1 MNLLGFAGYGTD
13 AIGLAVASWYAST
26 KVAERF
32 RRQNAWLEAS
42 LVAKPP
48 SPAARPS
55 APKPVPG
62 LLSAGPVGEADTK
75 QKAEGLLG
83 FVLGQADQPYAT
95 ARLPVSGPVPGPLS
109 IGLADDKVTEPDPEK
124 LLVAK
129 LAPFT
134 EPLFD
139 LATGPLEW
147 LWRRLA
153 FLGWLRLAV
162 AVPFALV
169 LFGVGCVLIGV
180 MLPFAIIGFLF
191 DSGKDFRLRI
201 IVLAFAA
208 GISLQ
213 LLSALPG

>member
-13 AIGLAVASWYAST
+13 AIGLAVACWYGST
-26 KVAERF
+26 KVAEHY
-32 RRQNAWLEAS
+32 RRQSAWIEAS
-42 LVAKPP
+42 LAAKPP

-55 APKPVPG
+55 APEPAPG
-62 LLSAGPVGEADTK
+62 LLSAGPVGEAGTK
-75 QKAEGLLG
+75 QKPELLA
-83 FVLGQADQPYAT
+83 FMALQADQPYAS
-95 ARLPVSGPVPGPLS
+95 AGFPVSGPVPGPLS
-109 IGLADDKVTEPDPEK
+109 IGLADDEVAEPDPEK
-124 LLVAK
+124 LLGAK

-139 LATGPLEW
+139 WSVRPLEW

-191 DSGKDFRLRI
+191 DSGKDFRLRL

-213 LLSALPG
+213 FLSALPG

>member
-1 MNLLGFAGYGTD
+1 MNLLGYASYGTD
-13 AIGLAVASWYAST
+13 AIGAVVAGWYSGT
-26 KVAERF
+26 KIPELVRKRDARI
-32 RRQNAWLEAS
+32 EAS
-42 LVAKPP
+42 LVAELS

-55 APKPVPG
+55 APKPVPA
-62 LLSAGPVGEADTK
+62 LSSAGPI
-75 QKAEGLLG
+75 
-83 FVLGQADQPYAT
+83 GQADAKQKPELLAFMLSQAEQPYAT
-95 ARLPVSGPVPGPLS
+95 ARLPLSGPVPSPLS
-109 IGLADDKVTEPDPEK
+109 IGPADDELTEPDPEK
-124 LLVAK
+124 LLMTE
-129 LAPFT
+129 LDPIT

-162 AVPFALV
+162 AVPLALV
-169 LFGVGCVLIGV
+169 LFGVGCVLIAV

-191 DSGKDFRLRI
+191 DRGKDFRLRI

-213 LLSALPG
+213 FLSALPG

>member
-1 MNLLGFAGYGTD
+1 MNLLGFAGYGAD
-13 AIGLAVASWYAST
+13 AIGLAVAGWYAST

-32 RRQNAWLEAS
+32 RRRDAWIEAS
-42 LVAKPP
+42 LAAKPP
-48 SPAARPS
+48 SPAARPP
-55 APKPVPG
+55 ALKPAHG
-62 LLSAGPVGEADTK
+62 LSSAGPVGEADTK
-75 QKAEGLLG
+75 QKPELLAFMLLQAE
-83 FVLGQADQPYAT
+83 QPYAT

-109 IGLADDKVTEPDPEK
+109 IGPADAEVAETDPEK

-129 LAPFT
+129 LTPFT

-139 LATGPLEW
+139 VATGPLEW

-180 MLPFAIIGFLF
+180 MLPFAIVGFLF
-191 DSGKDFRLRI
+191 DSGKDFRLRLI
-201 IVLAFAA
+201 MLAFAA
-208 GISLQ
+208 GISLEF
-213 LLSALPG
+213 LSALPG

>member
-13 AIGLAVASWYAST
+13 AIGLAVASWYGST
-26 KVAERF
+26 KVAEHF
-32 RRQNAWLEAS
+32 RRQSAWIEAS
-42 LVAKPP
+42 LDAKPP
-48 SPAARPS
+48 SPAARPP
-55 APKPVPG
+55 APKPAPG
-62 LLSAGPVGEADTK
+62 LLSADPVGEADTK
-75 QKAEGLLG
+75 QQAEGLLG
-83 FVLGQADQPYAT
+83 YVLGQADQPYAT
-95 ARLPVSGPVPGPLS
+95 ARPPVSRPVPGPLS
-109 IGLADDKVTEPDPEK
+109 LGLADDEVADPDPEK
-124 LLVAK
+124 LLGAK
-129 LAPFT
+129 MERFT

-180 MLPFAIIGFLF
+180 MLPFAIIGFLN
-191 DSGKDFRLRI
+191 DSGKDFRLRL

-213 LLSALPG
+213 FLSALPG

>member
-1 MNLLGFAGYGTD
+1 LGFAGYGTD
-13 AIGLAVASWYAST
+13 AIGLAVAGWYAST
-26 KVAERF
+26 KIAEHF
-32 RRQNAWLEAS
+32 RRRDAWIEAS
-42 LVAKPP
+42 LAAKPP
-48 SPAARPS
+48 SPAARPP
-55 APKPVPG
+55 APKPVSGP
-62 LLSAGPVGEADTK
+62 LSAGPVAEADTE
-75 QKAEGLLG
+75 QKRESLAFMALQAE
-83 FVLGQADQPYAT
+83 QPYAT
-95 ARLPVSGPVPGPLS
+95 TSRPAPGLVPGPLS
-109 IGLADDKVTEPDPEK
+109 IGLADDEVAEPDPEK
-124 LLVAK
+124 LLMAK

-139 LATGPLEW
+139 WATGPLEW

-180 MLPFAIIGFLF
+180 MLPFAIIGFLLA
-191 DSGKDFRLRI
+191 SGKDFRVRL

-213 LLSALPG
+213 FLSALPD